1 MPPKQRFL
9 GTYTN
14 KSNEQFT
21 GFKLLL
27 LLLLLLLL
35 SLLLLLVLGNFMT
48 NHLGHDT
55 LTSQILF
62 TFSLF
67 VDSNEMINL

>member
-14 KSNEQFT
+14 KSNEQFP

-27 LLLLLLLL
+27 ILLVVV
-35 SLLLLLVLGNFMT
+35 VLGNSMS

-55 LTSQILF
+55 LTSHILF

>member
-27 LLLLLLLL
+27 LLL
-35 SLLLLLVLGNFMT
+35 LLLLLVLGNFMT

>member
-27 LLLLLLLL
+27 LLLL
-35 SLLLLLVLGNFMT
+35 LGNFMT

>member
-9 GTYTN
+9 GTYIN

-27 LLLLLLLL
+27 I
-35 SLLLLLVLGNFMT
+35 LLLLVVLGNSMS
-48 NHLGHDT
+48 NHLGHDI
-55 LTSQILF
+55 LTSHILL

>member
-27 LLLLLLLL
+27 L
-35 SLLLLLVLGNFMT
+35 LLLLLVLGNFMT